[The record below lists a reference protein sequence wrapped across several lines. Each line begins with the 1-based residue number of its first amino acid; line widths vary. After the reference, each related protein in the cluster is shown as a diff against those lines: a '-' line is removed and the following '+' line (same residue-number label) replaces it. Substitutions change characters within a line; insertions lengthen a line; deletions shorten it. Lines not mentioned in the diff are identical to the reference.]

1 MACGRALLKRPWL
14 LILFA
19 AQLAAQAAPDFQ
31 RDVRPI
37 LAGHCFKCHGPDE
50 KTRKADLRLD
60 VRPEEDAFARLAKRI
75 DHPDPD
81 ELMPPPS
88 TKKPLSAAQKQ
99 VLQKWVQAG
108 AGYTEHWAFIPP
120 KAKPL
125 PRVNQTDWP
134 GTTLTISFWPGL
146 REPGNPLPRRPIVTG

>member
-19 AQLAAQAAPDFQ
+19 SQLAAQAAPDFQ

-60 VRPEEDAFARLAKRI
+60 VRPEEEAFARLAKRI

-88 TKKPLSAAQKQ
+88 AKNRCP
-99 VLQKWVQAG
+99 
-108 AGYTEHWAFIPP
+108 PP
-120 KAKPL
+120 KNRCFRNGCRP
-125 PRVNQTDWP
+125 VP
-134 GTTLTISFWPGL
+134 GTLSTGL
-146 REPGNPLPRRPIVTG
+146 LSHQRPSRCRG

>member
-60 VRPEEDAFARLAKRI
+60 VRPEEDAFARLAKLI

-88 TKKPLSAAQKQ
+88 AKKTAVRRPKTGASEM
-99 VLQKWVQAG
+99 G
-108 AGYTEHWAFIPP
+108 AGRC
-120 KAKPL
+120 
-125 PRVNQTDWP
+125 RVH
-134 GTTLTISFWPGL
+134 
-146 REPGNPLPRRPIVTG
+146 